1 MRIIVTGGRD
11 YTDAQTVARTLTAY
25 QAKHPGPHTLVHGG
39 ATGADTMAAA
49 VAHTLGWEVEVHYAD
64 WELHGRGAG
73 PIRNQKMADTGADG
87 LIAFPGGRGTAN
99 MIGCARRAGI
109 PVWEPARRAEQRH

>member
-11 YTDAQTVARTLTAY
+11 YTDAQAVARTLTAY

-39 ATGADTMAAA
+39 AAGADTMAAA
-49 VAHTLGWEVEVHYAD
+49 VAYTLGWEVEVHYAD

-73 PIRNQKMADTGADG
+73 PIRNKTMAGAGADG
-87 LIAFPGGRGTAN
+87 LIAFPGGRGTKN
-99 MIGCARRAGI
+99 MIACARKEGI
-109 PVWEPARRAEQRH
+109 PVWEPRKARDA

>member
-11 YTDAQTVARTLTAY
+11 YTDARTVARVLAAY
-25 QAKHPGPHTLVHGG
+25 QAKHPGKHTLVHGG

-49 VAHTLGWEVEVHYAD
+49 VAYTLDWEVEEHLAD
-64 WELHGRGAG
+64 WETHGKGAG
-73 PIRNQKMADTGADG
+73 PIRNKKMADAGADG

-99 MIGCARRAGI
+99 MIACARKAGI
-109 PVWEPARRAEQRH
+109 PVWEPCRAEAA